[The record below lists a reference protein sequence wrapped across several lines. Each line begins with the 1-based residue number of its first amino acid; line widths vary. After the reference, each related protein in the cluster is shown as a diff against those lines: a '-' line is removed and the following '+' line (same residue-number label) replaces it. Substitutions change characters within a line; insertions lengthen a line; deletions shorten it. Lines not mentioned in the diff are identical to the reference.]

1 MIPTQ
6 PFKVTFLRSNKK
18 EITYHPNTLGW
29 MVTEKNG
36 DKDAIASYTIAE
48 SQVELEHDYFS
59 SLWQDYDV
67 EYLKGES

>member
-6 PFKVTFLRSNKK
+6 PFKVTFLHSDKK
-18 EITYHPNTLGW
+18 EITYQPNTLGW
-29 MVTEKNG
+29 MVTEKN
-36 DKDAIASYTIAE
+36 KHKEAVASYTISE

-67 EYLKGES
+67 EYL